1 MIVLIPNWVPGDHR
15 DGTEREA
22 WPCLPVRLT
31 APVILVWIIALRR
44 LMCFDCYPSNII
56 ELANNRDMAMV
67 CLFVMCVNGE
77 WRSLWCGV
85 DRQTDTRRQSGREG
99 EPRRRT
105 VWIILNSR
113 RIKKLSLSAINYGLC
128 ASAGICD
135 SSGRYLSSADNV
147 SPHKIQDQ
155 GT

>member
-15 DGTEREA
+15 DDGTEREA

-85 DRQTDTRRQSGREG
+85 DRQTHDDRAGGRESQ
-99 EPRRRT
+99 EE
-105 VWIILNSR
+105 
-113 RIKKLSLSAINYGLC
+113 GLC
-128 ASAGICD
+128 GL
-135 SSGRYLSSADNV
+135 YL
-147 SPHKIQDQ
+147 IR
-155 GT
+155 GE